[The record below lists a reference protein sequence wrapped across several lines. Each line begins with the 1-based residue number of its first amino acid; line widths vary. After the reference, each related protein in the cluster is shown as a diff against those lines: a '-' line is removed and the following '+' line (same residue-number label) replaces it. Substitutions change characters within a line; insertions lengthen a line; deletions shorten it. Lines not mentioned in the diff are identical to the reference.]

1 MTLLRDI
8 QDASI
13 DANVDITVVLR
24 KCKVLA
30 VRLGNEDFKKW
41 VDSELNGYDENAPL
55 PDYRVFEVTSKG
67 HFAGPAGSG
76 LRNVDIPLSCLPEK
90 SRENFRYHRGTQP
103 ISAYVSILNDSE
115 AEGGSAQVPWPP
127 ELVAYVGQHIYQ
139 YMNCIGAWQVIP
151 RNIIA
156 SLIDSVR
163 NRILNFVLEI
173 ESENPDAGDAPQ
185 KSNPIPQEK
194 VSQIYNTYISGNVQ
208 NVATGSSY
216 VTQSGEFTI
225 LQNDIESL
233 FSYLRSFS
241 IDESDIQSLKNA
253 IDLDAKENQ
262 VEKSIGPRV
271 TSWMS
276 KMMTMAAKG
285 VWKVSSAVAAS
296 VLTKGVNSYYGFD

>member
-41 VDSELNGYDENAPL
+41 IDSELNGYDEDDPL
-55 PDYRVFEVTSKG
+55 PDYRVFEVNSKG

-76 LRNVDIPLSCLPEK
+76 LRNADIPLSCLPEK
-90 SRENFRYHRGTQP
+90 SQENFRYHRGTQP

-115 AEGGSAQVPWPP
+115 AKGGSARIPWPP
-127 ELVAYVGQHIYQ
+127 ELVAHVGQDIYQ
-139 YMNCIGAWQVIP
+139 DMNCIGAWQVLH
-151 RNIIA
+151 RNMIA

-185 KSNPIPQEK
+185 KSNPISQEK
-194 VSQIYNTYISGNVQ
+194 VSQMFNTYISGNVQ

-216 VTQSGEFTI
+216 VTQSGEFI
-225 LQNDIESL
+225 VLQNDIESL
-233 FSYLRSFS
+233 FSYLRSFNV
-241 IDESDIQSLKNA
+241 DESDLQSLGNA
-253 IDLDAKENQ
+253 IELDAIESQ

-271 TSWMS
+271 TSWLS
-276 KMMTMAAKG
+276 EMMTMAAKG
-285 VWKVSSAVAAS
+285 IWKVSSAVAAS
-296 VLTKGVNSYYGFD
+296 VLTKAINSYYGLG